1 VPGDQALSSP
11 QRRRDLAFR
20 AVVALTVAAVAAGC
34 SGAAKVDPPNPPPE
48 GSAKATA
55 CGEFMARLPDE
66 LADESR
72 RETEPAS
79 DFTAAWG
86 RPAIS
91 VRCGVSDPAALN
103 PASEL
108 TVVGD
113 VEWFAEELTEGY
125 AFTTYER
132 VANVEVTVP
141 DDYAPEIGPVSE
153 LSSLVAEFVP
163 TR

>member
-1 VPGDQALSSP
+1 M
-11 QRRRDLAFR
+11 AF
-20 AVVALTVAAVAAGC
+20 AASTAAC
-34 SGAAKVDPPNPPPE
+34 TSAATVDPPSPPPE
-48 GSAKATA
+48 GSTQAAA
-55 CGEFMARLPDE
+55 CADFMAALPDE
-66 LADESR
+66 LVDQSPR
-72 RETEPAS
+72 DTDPAS
-79 DFTAAWG
+79 DLTAAWG
-86 RPAIS
+86 QPAIT
-91 VRCGVSDPAALN
+91 VRCGVPDPAALN

-153 LSSLVAEFVP
+153 LSPLVAESVP
-163 TR
+163 ARSSAGGG

>member
-1 VPGDQALSSP
+1 
-11 QRRRDLAFR
+11 
-20 AVVALTVAAVAAGC
+20 
-34 SGAAKVDPPNPPPE
+34 
-48 GSAKATA
+48 
-55 CGEFMARLPDE
+55 MARLPDE
-66 LADESR
+66 LVDESR

-86 RPAIS
+86 QPAIS